1 MSVAEN
7 RRARRAPI
15 LGASLH
21 GVGGLLSE
29 VFRPIRDLQVA
40 QVPDAQTL
48 EKALQQKQMAY
59 TLPVIG
65 YGVQSTSEG
74 ASAYNAQAL
83 RHGGA
88 ILDYDG
94 EKGEYL
100 VLKASSVE
108 LSVQVTL
115 LTDSFETLWSFI
127 ELWHS
132 REYWG
137 FSVRLRDSH
146 EGAGVSVS
154 VTADKNLT
162 VPTKSSEPGGNELY
176 RMQGTLAV
184 RTFAGFMWEVPDVR
198 SVAVAKKFVSQGST
212 GYDAVAAFVAG
223 KDEGA
228 DFAVDVVATYPRK
241 AP

>member
-1 MSVAEN
+1 MSASGES
-7 RRARRAPI
+7 RRVRRAPI

-21 GVGGLLSE
+21 GVGGLLAE

-40 QVPDAQTL
+40 QVPDSSTM
-48 EKALQQKQMAY
+48 EKALQQKQARY

-65 YGVQSTSEG
+65 YSVQSTSEG

-137 FSVRLRDSH
+137 FKVKLRDAQ
-146 EGAGVSVS
+146 EGAGVDVS
-154 VTADKNLT
+154 VTADKNLS
-162 VPTKSSEPGGNELY
+162 VPPKSSEPGGNELY

-184 RTFAGFMWEVPDVR
+184 RTFAGFLWEVPDVR
-198 SVAVAKKFVSQGST
+198 AVVAAKKFVNQGRA
-212 GYDAVAAFVAG
+212 GYDAVAAFAQG
-223 KDEGA
+223 KDGG
-228 DFAVDVVATYPRK
+228 DWTLDVVTTYPDK